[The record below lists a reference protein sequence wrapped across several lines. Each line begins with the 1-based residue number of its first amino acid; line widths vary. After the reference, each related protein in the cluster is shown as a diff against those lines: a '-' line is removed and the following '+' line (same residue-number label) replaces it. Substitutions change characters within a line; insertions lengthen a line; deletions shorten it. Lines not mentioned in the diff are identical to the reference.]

1 MIMNTSSYSNIVK
14 HWLSRRSLVSWGLG
28 LLLTAS
34 CGMALAGSQPK
45 PAYDYYPTGDVSAVV
60 ALPSPTASSVVL
72 MGGGPDVDDAFKW
85 MIQKSGGGHF
95 VVIRASGADGYNS
108 YIYDMG
114 GVTSVETLVIKNTDA
129 ANDDNFVLPT
139 VSRANAVFI
148 AGGDQSDYIKLWKNT
163 KLATLL
169 QTMMQSNV
177 PMGGTSAG
185 LAVLGEFD
193 FAALNGTVTS
203 DKALA
208 DPYNRYM
215 TIDTGFLA
223 APGLAATIADAHLD
237 TRDRMGRLLAF
248 VARMIK
254 PSIVGGI
261 QMGCDGG
268 TLAFDAA
275 RGIGVDV
282 ETALLVEGS
291 AGSTKNQRFTATR
304 VGVGSVYFLSPS
316 QSPVVCAMKQPL
328 TFRNVMVTRLSGSG
342 SFNLSSWSGSGLA
355 TYNISAEVGVL
366 VPTNPY

>member
-193 FAALNGTVTS
+193 FAALNGSVTS
-203 DKALA
+203 AKALA

-215 TIDTGFLA
+215 TIDTGFLT
-223 APGLAATIADAHLD
+223 APGLGATIADAHLD

-316 QSPVVCAMKQPL
+316 QSPVVCAAKQPL

-342 SFNLSSWSGSGLA
+342 SFNLSSWSGSGSA

>member
-1 MIMNTSSYSNIVK
+1 MNTSTYSNIVK

-60 ALPSPTASSVVL
+60 ALPSPTASVVL

-85 MIQKSGGGHF
+85 MIQKSGGGHL

-185 LAVLGEFD
+185 LAILGEFD

-203 DKALA
+203 
-208 DPYNRYM
+208 
-215 TIDTGFLA
+215 GQ
-223 APGLAATIADAHLD
+223 G
-237 TRDRMGRLLAF
+237 
-248 VARMIK
+248 
-254 PSIVGGI
+254 
-261 QMGCDGG
+261 
-268 TLAFDAA
+268 
-275 RGIGVDV
+275 
-282 ETALLVEGS
+282 
-291 AGSTKNQRFTATR
+291 AG
-304 VGVGSVYFLSPS
+304 
-316 QSPVVCAMKQPL
+316 
-328 TFRNVMVTRLSGSG
+328 
-342 SFNLSSWSGSGLA
+342 
-355 TYNISAEVGVL
+355 
-366 VPTNPY
+366 